1 MSSHESYLTLRRFHM
16 KRDWLRADAAGAG
29 YRAHATDRWPSL
41 RLMAPGDST
50 PELSYAAFGCFE
62 VGRQDFIGHHLYR
75 LDLRRGGEPVRFEEG
90 SSAFLGESGPAT
102 GVSSLRLVFA
112 LAEAGGSL
120 TVDYAFGADAVGLR
134 LGFEGADL
142 AAGFTLR
149 FTGHLIYPK
158 NGDNGGGYAYYAS
171 PGAGNGL
178 RVAADTPAKA
188 CARTEKTGTSL
199 IEISV
204 PPGVAALTCRLRPCK
219 ASGEEA
225 GAPGDGAMPPVEFPE
240 RWIPVDAGA
249 LPAWEPEAMRTRDW
263 RAGRGPVGC
272 RVAGLLVSVKEWHHA
287 QSKDP
292 NTQIEV
298 VEQKHLPRVLESG
311 AFGEVGLSRDGIWEL
326 GHHERW
332 LGLVERV
339 HADGL
344 PVIMKPGDQELTA
357 VIAADQVDAW
367 VAACFDQ
374 PAERRCDRIRLCWE
388 ALMWAWTTADLCIRP
403 DVLPREF
410 PNISEYSWPK
420 AEAAVVDAVAAK
432 FDAFIRKI
440 RHYAPEVTVDLECG
454 DTRVFRELLRRHDNL
469 GVMYMCYGE
478 YPRVTEYL
486 DLYHALGREGLGAN
500 RVVLETDCYYT
511 AEAFDIW
518 KLRERPM
525 EDLYTPEVI
534 ERMVAKHRHMNELP
548 ADAAWAWGLNVNFHE
563 EKFRALCEAGG

>member
-1 MSSHESYLTLRRFHM
+1 M
-16 KRDWLRADAAGAG
+16 KRDWLRADAAGVG

-41 RLMAPGDST
+41 RLTAPGDAA

-75 LDLRRGGEPVRFEEG
+75 LDLRRGDEPVRCEEG
-90 SSAFLGESGPAT
+90 ASAFLGRADAVPGTSW
-102 GVSSLRLVFA
+102 LRLVFA
-112 LAEAGGSL
+112 LAEGGGSL

-142 AAGFTLR
+142 AAGFSLR
-149 FTGHLIYPK
+149 FTGHLLYPQ
-158 NGDNGGGYAYYAS
+158 NGDNGGDTAYYAS

-178 RVAADTPAKA
+178 SVGAAAPAKA
-188 CARTEKTGTSL
+188 RARTEKSGTSL
-199 IEISV
+199 IEVSV
-204 PPGVAALTCRLRPCK
+204 PPGVAALTCRLCPFRTGG
-219 ASGEEA
+219 AEA
-225 GAPGDGAMPPVEFPE
+225 APGDGTMPPVDFPE
-240 RWIPVDAGA
+240 RWTPVEAGSV
-249 LPAWEPEAMRTRDW
+249 PAWEPEAMRARGW
-263 RAGRGPVGC
+263 RAPRGRVGR
-272 RVAGLLVSVKEWHHA
+272 RVAGLLVSVREWHHA

-292 NTQIEV
+292 NTAIGV
-298 VEQKHLPRVLESG
+298 VAQKHLPRVLESG
-311 AFGEVGLSRDGIWEL
+311 AFDEIGLSRDGIWEL

-332 LGLVERV
+332 LGLVERA
-339 HADGL
+339 HAAGL

-357 VIAADQVDAW
+357 VIAGDQVDAW

-374 PAERRCDRIRLCWE
+374 PAERQCDRVRLCWE

-403 DVLPREF
+403 DVLPPDF
-410 PNISEYSWPK
+410 PDIAGCSWPE
-420 AEAAVVDAVAAK
+420 AEAALVDAVAGK
-432 FDAFIRKI
+432 FDALIRKI

-478 YPRVTEYL
+478 YPRVTDYL
-486 DLYHALGREGLGAN
+486 DLYFALGREGLGAE

-518 KLRERPM
+518 KLRERPV
-525 EDLYTPEVI
+525 DALYTPGAI
-534 ERMVAKHRHMNELP
+534 ERMVAKHRHMNGLA

-563 EKFRALCEAGG
+563 AKFRAICEAGGSA